1 MKPRSD
7 DVSSPG
13 GVATASPT
21 RPALGRM
28 LEIHALLQ
36 RASAGQRINCSVIAE
51 RFKRGGHRYSTK
63 TIQRDITFM
72 RNRLG
77 LPIEYDR
84 VDHSYAYHSPDVTF
98 PVGRDLSAD
107 ERVALEVARQS
118 LAVFEGV
125 NFAELIGSAYAK
137 LFGAHPTKHGLS
149 LEGDF
154 AQYVSVRTPGAGIV
168 DRKVFRAVVMALLE
182 RRELKALYRAG
193 RPPRAAKPRRLAP
206 YHLACIESRWL
217 VLAKDLESGNVGTYV
232 LARFSDPRVLQ
243 ATFERPENVDLASV
257 FSRSFG
263 AWTGTGRIRVRLR
276 LDPVA
281 AHHVRERHW
290 HATQTVEERPGGA
303 VEVGFEL
310 GDLNDIT
317 RWILAFGGDVE
328 VLEPKELRDALA
340 AEGRR
345 MQERNAARS
354 EVAAGTTGGA
364 T

>member
-168 DRKVFRAVVMALLE
+168 DRKVFRAVVMALLGTSKGGSGFAVC
-182 RRELKALYRAG
+182 RDSG
-193 RPPRAAKPRRLAP
+193 RWTRCGGSGVAEPNRHDKQQSLTLSGGVPISPGLPPRPG
-206 YHLACIESRWL
+206 SRWRRST
-217 VLAKDLESGNVGTYV
+217 A
-232 LARFSDPRVLQ
+232 
-243 ATFERPENVDLASV
+243 AS
-257 FSRSFG
+257 R
-263 AWTGTGRIRVRLR
+263 
-276 LDPVA
+276 
-281 AHHVRERHW
+281 
-290 HATQTVEERPGGA
+290 
-303 VEVGFEL
+303 
-310 GDLNDIT
+310 
-317 RWILAFGGDVE
+317 
-328 VLEPKELRDALA
+328 
-340 AEGRR
+340 GRR
-345 MQERNAARS
+345 
-354 EVAAGTTGGA
+354 
-364 T
+364 